1 MGQRGH
7 GVAHGHREV
16 GVRARADLRHA
27 RVGGAGPV
35 RVHRGRLQQGEDT
48 LGAGLFDPRRVRR
61 GQLAQGKQPL
71 EGGVKGVNGIGV
83 DSDSGA
89 ASPSLPLDG
98 RQSQFES
105 RLVVVLIAIALFDAI
120 VLGDDPA
127 IARADTSKFI
137 ALKFHD
143 DLLCRGGFSA
153 GFFRVS
159 SRLH

>member
-1 MGQRGH
+1 MGI
-7 GVAHGHREV
+7 VKSECV
-16 GVRARADLRHA
+16 HA
-27 RVGGAGPV
+27 RGGGAGPV

-105 RLVVVLIAIALFDAI
+105 RLVVVLIAIVIALFDAI

-137 ALKFHD
+137 ALRFHD